1 MGRTSVIDES
11 RSGRPSKSH
20 TEEYITIRED
30 RRITLGQV
38 AVIVGLRYGSAQNIV
53 HDGLD
58 GLT

>member
-1 MGRTSVIDES
+1 MDES